1 MIDGDAICYGRK
13 RKTSEGAMQPIPL
26 TVNGDPVSVTA
37 DGDTPL
43 LDVLRNH
50 LGLKGTKF
58 GCGLEQCGCCM
69 VLIDGSPVKSCGRPL
84 SAVAG
89 KEILTIEGMGKQDR
103 PHPLQEAFLDEQAGQ
118 CGYCLPGIL
127 ISAKALLN
135 RNPAPSRKEI
145 AEALDDN
152 ICRCGSQHRILRAVE
167 RAALRMREGAPR

>member
-1 MIDGDAICYGRK
+1 
-13 RKTSEGAMQPIPL
+13 MQSATLI
-26 TVNGDPVSVTA
+26 VNGTALNVAA

-50 LGLKGTKF
+50 LGLIGTKF

-69 VLIDGSPVKSCGRPL
+69 VLVDGKPEKSCAKPL

-89 KEILTIEGMGKQDR
+89 KEVMTIEGLGTLEK
-103 PHPLQEAFLDEQAGQ
+103 PHPLQQAFLDEQAGQ

-127 ISAKALLN
+127 ISAKGLLD
-135 RNPAPSRKEI
+135 RNTAPSRREI

-152 ICRCGSQHRILRAVE
+152 ICRCGSHNRILRAVE
-167 RAALRMREGAPR
+167 SAAWLMSKGAAR